1 MADNEVKQKVIMG
14 IDPGTNKMG
23 YGVIRIENRT
33 PQYVTMGHIDLSK
46 LDDSYVKLKR
56 IYDRVE
62 ELMTLYCPDDVAFEA
77 PFYGQNVQ
85 SMLKLGRAQGVAIAA
100 ALSHKVDIFEYAPRK
115 VKAAITGQGA
125 ASKEQ
130 VAQLLKSIFHL
141 TALPKV
147 QDATDGLAVALCHY
161 YQSTN
166 RFSSKD
172 SGGGWES
179 FIKNNPDKVRTEIK
193 SKKVRD
199 EKADN

>member
-1 MADNEVKQKVIMG
+1 MG

-23 YGVIRIENRT
+23 YGVIRIVNRK
-33 PQYVTMGHIDLSK
+33 PEYVTMGHIDLSK
-46 LDDSYVKLKR
+46 LDDSYKKLKQ

-62 ELMTLYCPDDVAFEA
+62 ALMDMYKPSEVAFEA
-77 PFYGQNVQ
+77 PFYGENVQ

-100 ALSHKVDIFEYAPRK
+100 ALSHKVTIFEYAPRK
-115 VKAAITGQGA
+115 VKAAITGEGA

-130 VAQLLKSIFHL
+130 VATILKNIFKL
-141 TALPKV
+141 RALPKV

-166 RFSSKD
+166 RFGSKD
-172 SGGGWES
+172 SAKGWDS

-193 SKKVRD
+193 SRKKNIDVQ
-199 EKADN
+199 EK